1 MTKVI
6 FKVPSY
12 EDIAVTIYYLI
23 KDKKQNYR
31 DNIFIELPR
40 ELIDKIVNGRLE
52 TVKKEIIKNIKE
64 AHNILKLEEVKNE
77 IKKTWQ
83 PLNDLF
89 FNNLK
94 KITGFDFPF
103 DKVMVYIS
111 EIVRGMYSLENN
123 VFINPMKNMTSYVM
137 AEEIFHLHYWDIFRK
152 TIKDVKVP
160 WRLSKEAWEIS
171 EVVPEFVLTNDK
183 FRSFKWGKNLHRNYY
198 FINEWK
204 EKLLPIWKNKKNF
217 KEFMIKIHE
226 GLV

>member
-1 MTKVI
+1 MPKVI

-12 EDIAVTIYYLI
+12 EDVAVTIYYLI

-31 DNIFIELPR
+31 NNIFVELPK
-40 ELIDKIVNGRLE
+40 ELIDKIVSGRLE

-64 AHNILKLEEVKNE
+64 AHNTSKLEEVKNE
-77 IKKTWQ
+77 IEKTWQ

-103 DKVMVYIS
+103 DKAVVYIS

-123 VFINPMKNMTSYVM
+123 VFINPMKNMTSYVI

-152 TIKDVKVP
+152 TIKDVKIP
-160 WRLSKEAWEIS
+160 WRLSKETWEIS
-171 EVVPEFVLTNDK
+171 EVVPEFVLTDDK
-183 FRSFKWGKNLHRNYY
+183 FNFLFNYFLFFCVLSIASIHMDERDF
-198 FINEWK
+198 FI
-204 EKLLPIWKNKKNF
+204 LFHLF
-217 KEFMIKIHE
+217 T
-226 GLV
+226 